1 MNQSILGSK
10 MSTSTIGIDIPE
22 LISKYQ
28 NGELLLDELITGTYP
43 LDDINEAID
52 SVKNGQAVRN
62 VILFDHPD
70 TTGAG

>member
-1 MNQSILGSK
+1 
-10 MSTSTIGIDIPE
+10 
-22 LISKYQ
+22 
-28 NGELLLDELITGTYP
+28 LLLDELITGTYP